1 MPNKS
6 TVDASSA
13 AKNQQQLL
21 IETPWNQ
28 VAIAWA
34 NGKTVFEPLCKIT
47 VRRKSPRTQFITL
60 GAEPRVSPELPVFP
74 H

>member
-6 TVDASSA
+6 TVNASSA
-13 AKNQQQLL
+13 APSQQQLL
-21 IETPWNQ
+21 IETPWSQ

-34 NGKTVFEPLCKIT
+34 NGKTVFAPLCKIT

-60 GAEPRVSPELPVFP
+60 GADTRTAVPTT

>member
-1 MPNKS
+1 MPNKPA
-6 TVDASSA
+6 VNAPR
-13 AKNQQQLL
+13 QQQLL

-34 NGKTVFEPLCKIT
+34 NGKTVFAPLCEVT
-47 VRRKSPRTQFITL
+47 VRRKSPRTKFITL
-60 GAEPRVSPELPVFP
+60 GAGTRTAVPTT

>member
-6 TVDASSA
+6 TVNASSA
-13 AKNQQQLL
+13 APRQQQLL

-34 NGKTVFEPLCKIT
+34 NGKTVFEPLCKVS

-60 GAEPRVSPELPVFP
+60 GADTRAAVPTT

>member
-1 MPNKS
+1 MPAVK
-6 TVDASSA
+6 ASSA
-13 AKNQQQLL
+13 APRQQQLL

-34 NGKTVFEPLCKIT
+34 NGKTVFAPLCEVT
-47 VRRKSPRTQFITL
+47 VRRRQPRTRFITL
-60 GAEPRVSPELPVFP
+60 GANTRTAVPTT